1 MKWNTQSM
9 ECELYIDVDCSRIT
23 YDTPASRNIL
33 SAVDR
38 TMADL
43 DGRNN
48 PSIFNSNNNIENVM
62 ANSLLTHMDP
72 SSSSQDEIRE
82 AFCRDTDSFS
92 HEFRRRAPTCV
103 GKDVPPSACAI
114 IYDEEDCMGWHGN
127 RGKQIPVGNTDFG
140 GRWSWMTGNNMWK
153 YRNDI
158 ESVTVRA
165 GCYLTMFVDNKFQD
179 NSAVVVAGAAQR
191 DVNLEDE
198 EGYAFF
204 EENIESVKC
213 NCN

>member
-1 MKWNTQSM
+1 
-9 ECELYIDVDCSRIT
+9 
-23 YDTPASRNIL
+23 
-33 SAVDR
+33 
-38 TMADL
+38 
-43 DGRNN
+43 
-48 PSIFNSNNNIENVM
+48 
-62 ANSLLTHMDP
+62 
-72 SSSSQDEIRE
+72 
-82 AFCRDTDSFS
+82 
-92 HEFRRRAPTCV
+92 
-103 GKDVPPSACAI
+103 
-114 IYDEEDCMGWHGN
+114 
-127 RGKQIPVGNTDFG
+127 
-140 GRWSWMTGNNMWK
+140 MTGNNMWK